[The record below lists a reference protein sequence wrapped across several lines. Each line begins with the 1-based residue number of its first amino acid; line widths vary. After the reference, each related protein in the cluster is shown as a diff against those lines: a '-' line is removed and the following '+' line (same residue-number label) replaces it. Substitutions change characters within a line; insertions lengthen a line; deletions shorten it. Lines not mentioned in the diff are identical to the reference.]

1 MSRTVPSPS
10 GQSTLMHSSSSGARS
25 RMEWR
30 GPLPRW
36 GDALCSIIWR
46 ALLPGSGQT
55 RRARTRSLRC
65 YLVNRFV
72 AGFSAR
78 RLSHDDAPT
87 ARSIPARGN
96 APGTCPSPCYALQGR
111 RIPPPL
117 QGGSIHTETQGV
129 ALGLRPAALSA
140 PESKLRKSEFTSLE
154 TWPLV
159 RRLLILRTQA
169 LQWRRLGGSILRR
182 FFRAAEKIDTQE
194 TALEGT
200 AKRRP
205 VALAFIGSKRGAD
218 RSHLGIQIVEVVQHQ
233 RLTEHGKFWRTKRVL
248 PVMADEHVQHERL
261 QIGRKSIEGVNFSG
275 DAFIFNQN
283 VTQQLAFVGVTE
295 RALVAQFLKLSHIME
310 HGASQQQVGIR
321 LRILRKNRP
330 AQAAQADHVFKQAAK
345 IRVMHHLSRRGAFK
359 ARDNFR
365 VGYDGI
371 QKAPQPGIFHGGA
384 EGTEFCVKLVH
395 IFRSV
400 SEEIGRVHF
409 AFFRAADLVDG
420 NLELA
425 AVAFDAGL
433 HLHEIVP
440 LEGGRVALEAVP
452 HASFDGAGA
461 VTQFQA
467 EVGFPLARGTNFFF
481 ANKKIGGD
489 RLFGLQGGDEG
500 LFHVPDFFLGMS
512 NNFRPDFFLSS
523 LSGVTA
529 TSSMGWLVTAAES
542 V

>member
-55 RRARTRSLRC
+55 GRARTRSLRC

-78 RLSHDDAPT
+78 RLSP
-87 ARSIPARGN
+87 RGN

-140 PESKLRKSEFTSLE
+140 PESKVRKFEFTSLE
-154 TWPLV
+154 TWLFMIWLLV
-159 RRLLILRTQA
+159 LRTQA
-169 LQWRRLGGSILRR
+169 LQWRRRGGSILRR

-194 TALEGT
+194 TALEGA

-205 VALAFIGSKRGAD
+205 VALAFVGSKRGAD
-218 RSHLGIQIVEVVQHQ
+218 RSHLGIQIVKVVQHQ
-233 RLTEHGKFWRTKRVL
+233 RLTEHGKFWRTKRIL
-248 PVMADEHVQHERL
+248 PMMADEHVQHERL
-261 QIGRKSIEGVNFSG
+261 QIGRKSIEGVDFFG

-295 RALVAQFLKLSHIME
+295 RALVAQFLEFSHIME

-330 AQAAQADHVFKQAAK
+330 A
-345 IRVMHHLSRRGAFK
+345 
-359 ARDNFR
+359 
-365 VGYDGI
+365 
-371 QKAPQPGIFHGGA
+371 
-384 EGTEFCVKLVH
+384 
-395 IFRSV
+395 
-400 SEEIGRVHF
+400 
-409 AFFRAADLVDG
+409 
-420 NLELA
+420 
-425 AVAFDAGL
+425 
-433 HLHEIVP
+433 
-440 LEGGRVALEAVP
+440 
-452 HASFDGAGA
+452 
-461 VTQFQA
+461 
-467 EVGFPLARGTNFFF
+467 
-481 ANKKIGGD
+481 
-489 RLFGLQGGDEG
+489 
-500 LFHVPDFFLGMS
+500 
-512 NNFRPDFFLSS
+512 
-523 LSGVTA
+523 
-529 TSSMGWLVTAAES
+529 
-542 V
+542 